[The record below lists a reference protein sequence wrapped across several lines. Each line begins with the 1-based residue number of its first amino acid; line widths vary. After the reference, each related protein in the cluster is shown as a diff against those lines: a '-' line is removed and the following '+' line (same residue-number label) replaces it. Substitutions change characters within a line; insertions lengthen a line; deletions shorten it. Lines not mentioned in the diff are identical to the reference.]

1 LVNALEVTTV
11 KVSHRFALSAAGLAA
26 ALAVS
31 VTPSVAGA
39 QVRQGPGPD
48 TKRVLVTAFR
58 GDATGGVK
66 LAEEI
71 RSRVTN
77 DFNIRTLMPVSK
89 KDIDNTL
96 VSSGYRPDSALS
108 PNDIRELARLV
119 RGDEVIDGTVTKTA
133 GGYRVD
139 ARFFLPRDVALSQ
152 PLISA
157 EGTNLGDLAKQI
169 VREYD
174 AARKQIPA
182 NQQCENAIRVKNIDA
197 AAAAARKAIA
207 SYPKSTLARLCL
219 ATAYQTWK
227 SGPDSATKPWKDS
240 VLAVT
245 KSIIAIDK
253 QSKLAYQMQYDV
265 YKANNDATN
274 KMEALVG
281 LLNSDPTNTQLIES
295 VINELVLSGQADA
308 AVPFVKRLVAANP
321 GDPQY
326 LRTYWLVLRATKN
339 WKEAIAAGQAYV
351 AADPTAADSNYYFR
365 QVTDLA
371 ADSAFGKAAEM
382 ARPVRRSSRRAP
394 RCIS

>member
-1 LVNALEVTTV
+1 MSGVRVPLRPCSELDARARSADPARHVGVPLVNALEVTTV

-58 GDATGGVK
+58 GDASGGVA

-71 RSRVTN
+71 RKRVTS
-77 DFNIRTLMPVSK
+77 DFNIRALMPVSK

-169 VREYD
+169 VHEYD

-182 NQQCENAIRVKNIDA
+182 EQQCVNAIREKNIDA
-197 AAAAARKAIA
+197 ASAAARKAIA

-219 ATAYQTWK
+219 ATAYQSWK

-245 KSIIAIDK
+245 KSVLAIDK
-253 QSKLAYQMQYDV
+253 MSKLACQMQYDV
-265 YKANNDATN
+265 YKANKDAVN
-274 KMEALVG
+274 QMEALVCIM
-281 LLNSDPTNTQLIES
+281 NSDPN
-295 VINELVLSGQADA
+295 N
-308 AVPFVKRLVAANP
+308 
-321 GDPQY
+321 
-326 LRTYWLVLRATKN
+326 
-339 WKEAIAAGQAYV
+339 
-351 AADPTAADSNYYFR
+351 
-365 QVTDLA
+365 
-371 ADSAFGKAAEM
+371 SA
-382 ARPVRRSSRRAP
+382 
-394 RCIS
+394 